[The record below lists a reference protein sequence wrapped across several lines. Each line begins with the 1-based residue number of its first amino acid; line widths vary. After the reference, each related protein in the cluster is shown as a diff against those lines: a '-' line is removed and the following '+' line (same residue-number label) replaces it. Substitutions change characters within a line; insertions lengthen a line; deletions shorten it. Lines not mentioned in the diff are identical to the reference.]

1 MPIEPVKIPQ
11 NVQVEDKIVGP
22 VSLKQIILCM
32 MGGGIS
38 FVIWNTMKKAGI
50 TSVQSTIFAWTPLAI
65 TAAFAFVK
73 IHGLSLLRIILLF
86 IERSQKP
93 IARSFAPR
101 YGTSIN
107 IRAFYQTLP
116 EKDLPKGQTK
126 VEMDKLKSLSTLLDD
141 SAKEEDTPKGTVN
154 LAPQMTEK
162 PPPVNTSRIS
172 VNPPDASSSAPVD
185 NIQSKQTPAA
195 TPTVQDLSPTP

>member
-11 NVQVEDKIVGP
+11 NVQVEDKIFGP

-32 MGGGIS
+32 MGGGVS
-38 FVIWNTMKKAGI
+38 FVIWNTMKKMGI
-50 TSVQSTIFAWTPLAI
+50 TSIQSTIFAWTPLAI

-73 IHGLSLLRIILLF
+73 IRGLSLLRIILLF

-93 IARSFAPR
+93 ISRSFAPR

-107 IRAFYQTLP
+107 IRSYYQTLP

-141 SAKEEDTPKGTVN
+141 SIKEEEIPKGTVN

-162 PPPVNTSRIS
+162 PPPVNASRIS
-172 VNPPDASSSAPVD
+172 VNPPNASDSAPVD
-185 NIQSKQTPAA
+185 NIQPAQVQTT
-195 TPTVQDLSPTP
+195 TPSVQDLSPTP